1 MNTALLYLGALALG
15 ALLAEVFVLFIM
27 IVIVLVDKFGGGK

>member
-15 ALLAEVFVLFIM
+15 ALLAEVFVLFVFCVVM
-27 IVIVLVDKFGGGK
+27 VVDKFWRW